1 MISNDRETVE
11 RIAADHRV
19 RVKTRKGASF
29 EGYACGW
36 YYNEH
41 MRHYGLV
48 VSVIRGTFAGT
59 VHVYPAEQLEIVD
72 ED

>member
-1 MISNDRETVE
+1 MINNDQDTVE
-11 RIAADHRV
+11 RVASERKRV
-19 RVKTRKGASF
+19 RTRKGASF

-48 VSVIRGTFAGT
+48 VSVVRGMFAGT
-59 VHVYPAEQLEIVD
+59 VHVYPAEQLEIVN